1 MAARRLS
8 LDGNK
13 HRSHVRTRCSDGSL
27 DMSEPDTTPP
37 DSGGKQLPGDHPQP
51 GRTVYDADGRKYR
64 VAMGRRMTE
73 SHIPVMREY
82 GTGAF
87 AQVQMM
93 AAENLSESKPVVRRE
108 TLRLLRPVGTRRQ
121 LRRLRAAAR
130 RAP

>member
-1 MAARRLS
+1 
-8 LDGNK
+8 
-13 HRSHVRTRCSDGSL
+13 
-27 DMSEPDTTPP
+27 MSEPGTTPP
-37 DSGGKQLPGDHPQP
+37 DTGGKQLPGDHPQP

-64 VAMGRRMTE
+64 VAMGRRTTE

-87 AQVQMM
+87 APMQMM

-121 LRRLRAAAR
+121 LASATGSRSARALS
-130 RAP
+130 